1 MEYQKT
7 KSMTKQNEDNKESE
21 DLNKLLSMRGK
32 PFSDWKEERKY
43 LREKWGMQGRQI
55 DPNST
60 NQKESNQRK
69 KIHELGS
76 SWRF

>member
-32 PFSDWKEERKY
+32 PFFDWKEERRIFGKN
-43 LREKWGMQGRQI
+43 GDARQA
-55 DPNST
+55 NRSEF
-60 NQKESNQRK
+60 N
-69 KIHELGS
+69 
-76 SWRF
+76 

>member
-7 KSMTKQNEDNKESE
+7 ISMTKQNEDNKESE

-60 NQKESNQRK
+60 NQKESNQEK
-69 KIHELGS
+69 ENS
-76 SWRF
+76 

>member
-43 LREKWGMQGRQI
+43 LRENGECKAGKSIRIQLIKKKAIR
-55 DPNST
+55 
-60 NQKESNQRK
+60 RK

-76 SWRF
+76 SWRL

>member
-1 MEYQKT
+1 
-7 KSMTKQNEDNKESE
+7 MTKQNEDNKESE

-43 LREKWGMQGRQI
+43 SGKWGMQGRQI

-60 NQKESNQRK
+60 NQKESNQEK
-69 KIHELGS
+69 ENS
-76 SWRF
+76 